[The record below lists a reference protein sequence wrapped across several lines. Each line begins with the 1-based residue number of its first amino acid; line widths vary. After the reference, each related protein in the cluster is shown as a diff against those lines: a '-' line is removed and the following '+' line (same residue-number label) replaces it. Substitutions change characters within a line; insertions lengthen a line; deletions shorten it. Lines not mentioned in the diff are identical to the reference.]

1 MASNKLVRRQL
12 AQQLAIGYVLD
23 LLNDDDGLAEYLAAE
38 GLSAAE
44 AAEGRAEVG
53 RLVKALSQRLPADL
67 RGR

>member
-1 MASNKLVRRQL
+1 MASNPLVRRQL

-38 GLSAAE
+38 GLSEAE
-44 AAEGRAEVG
+44 AAEGRAEVR
-53 RLVKALSQRLPADL
+53 RLAKSLSQRLPADL